1 MQGGSYLKKVPAPQS
16 VSARH
21 FEKPGEVGW
30 VAGSA
35 PAQFSDW
42 LMAREQGGVTW
53 VSISP

>member
-1 MQGGSYLKKVPAPQS
+1 MRGGSYLKKVPAPQS

>member
-42 LMAREQGGVTW
+42 LMAREQGGVSW